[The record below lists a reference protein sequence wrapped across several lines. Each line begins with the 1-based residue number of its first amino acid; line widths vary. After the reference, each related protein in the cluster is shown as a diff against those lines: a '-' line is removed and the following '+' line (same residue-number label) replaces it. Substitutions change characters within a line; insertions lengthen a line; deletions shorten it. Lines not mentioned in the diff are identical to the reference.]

1 MSTMTVTGTA
11 SLDASHNPY
20 AVCIDSNNAYV
31 YVANY
36 TANTVEQVRLSDMT
50 VTGTCSLGVSHDPVG
65 VCIDSNNAYVYVANY
80 AANTVEQIRLS
91 DMTVTGTASLGAS
104 HGPNGVCIDSTNTY
118 VYVAN
123 NSANTVEQIRLSD
136 MTVTGTC
143 DLGTGHG
150 PYGVCIDSTDTYV
163 YVANNSAN
171 TVEQVRVLWFPF
183 PIWVSPA
190 DTADAAP
197 GDALVWTSVVASKR
211 AHFRLQVANDA
222 GFSTGLSTYYSYN
235 STGFEYWDGSAWQTL
250 GEAGMP
256 AAKTGNNVRYTS
268 TSGLS
273 GTKYRRVAQTV

>member
-104 HGPNGVCIDSTNTY
+104 HGPYAVCIDSNAIY
-118 VYVAN
+118 VYVSN
-123 NSANTVEQIRLSD
+123 LTANTVEQIR
-136 MTVTGTC
+136 
-143 DLGTGHG
+143 
-150 PYGVCIDSTDTYV
+150 I
-163 YVANNSAN
+163 
-171 TVEQVRVLWFPF
+171 LWF

-197 GDALVWTSVVASKR
+197 GDALVWTSVVATKR

-222 GFSTGLSTYYSYN
+222 GFSSGLVTYYSYN
-235 STGFEYWDGSAWQTL
+235 STGFEYWDGAAWV
-250 GEAGMP
+250 AFPRDGMP